1 MANYPDVN
9 GWKNRETWS
18 AALTIGND
26 ESIYAVAKRIGN
38 YKAFVEYQIHG
49 IDNPKTNEGYRWDDP
64 NIDTV
69 AMEEMMA
76 ELKDH

>member
-1 MANYPDVN
+1 MTNYPDKN

-26 ESIYAVAKRIGN
+26 ESLYGVAKRIGN
-38 YKAFVEYQIHG
+38 YKAFVEYLIHEV
-49 IDNPKTNEGYRWDDP
+49 DQTKTNEGYRWDDP

-69 AMEEMMA
+69 AMESMMA